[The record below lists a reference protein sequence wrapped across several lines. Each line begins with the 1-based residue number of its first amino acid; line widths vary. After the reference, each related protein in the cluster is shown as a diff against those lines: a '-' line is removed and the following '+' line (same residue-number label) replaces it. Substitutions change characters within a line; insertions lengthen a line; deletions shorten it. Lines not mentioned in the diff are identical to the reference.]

1 MVAGR
6 VGSITTA
13 AAAVSPDMLAK
24 LWGEFDYR
32 MDICSAGDTLSTSE
46 RYVKP
51 CILKCT
57 SMSISP

>member
-1 MVAGR
+1 MVAGT

-24 LWGEFDYR
+24 LWGEFEYR

-46 RYVKP
+46 H
-51 CILKCT
+51 
-57 SMSISP
+57 

>member
-1 MVAGR
+1 MVAGT

-32 MDICSAGDTLSTSE
+32 MDICSAGDTLRTSE
-46 RYVKP
+46 HSFCMLNFMLSQVF
-51 CILKCT
+51 
-57 SMSISP
+57 